1 MRQHLFLVGMMGSGK
16 TAIGS
21 QLAHLLNVPFY
32 DTDLLI
38 EQLTG
43 KEIARIFQESGE
55 QTFRELETD
64 RLRWLAQKPAGIVAT
79 GGGTVI
85 REANRDLMRQNG
97 WMIYLE
103 ANPET
108 LWTRI
113 KFDTQRPLLK
123 THDPRQRLRELLQE
137 REPFYLESDWQ
148 IATGSLSES
157 EVVKQIASVL
167 APDTSNPLQIPI
179 ALGGEQDYTVEIAP
193 GLLRASERL
202 LPFLS
207 SPQIVILTHPILL
220 PYAETLSAG
229 LQGQGVQVNCITI
242 PPGER
247 HKSLRQAEKLYHRLI
262 GLNADRKT
270 CLIALGGGV
279 IGDLGGFVAST
290 YMRGIPLIQVPTSL
304 LAQVDSSVGGKTGV
318 DLQGGK
324 NLAGTFYQP
333 RHVLIDPEVLL
344 SLPVRQWRN
353 GMAEV
358 LKYGITLDPAL
369 WKRLQIQQGFRPTRR
384 NPKRMMDW
392 IPVIGK
398 CVQLKAQVVREDEKD
413 LTGRRAILNFGHTVG
428 HAIETVLGYRSWL
441 HGEAVAAG
449 MIVEAEIGRRL
460 GVTQDAPVEDLT
472 NTLRRYGLPVRLPVL
487 PADDLL
493 QAMQR
498 DKKTTGGQLNMVLLR
513 SVGKAELVSNIPPA
527 LVKEVLC
534 RYAM

>member
-1 MRQHLFLVGMMGSGK
+1 
-16 TAIGS
+16 
-21 QLAHLLNVPFY
+21 
-32 DTDLLI
+32 
-38 EQLTG
+38 
-43 KEIARIFQESGE
+43 
-55 QTFRELETD
+55 
-64 RLRWLAQKPAGIVAT
+64 
-79 GGGTVI
+79 
-85 REANRDLMRQNG
+85 
-97 WMIYLE
+97 
-103 ANPET
+103 
-108 LWTRI
+108 
-113 KFDTQRPLLK
+113 
-123 THDPRQRLRELLQE
+123 
-137 REPFYLESDWQ
+137 
-148 IATGSLSES
+148 
-157 EVVKQIASVL
+157 
-167 APDTSNPLQIPI
+167 
-179 ALGGEQDYTVEIAP
+179 
-193 GLLRASERL
+193 
-202 LPFLS
+202 
-207 SPQIVILTHPILL
+207 
-220 PYAETLSAG
+220 
-229 LQGQGVQVNCITI
+229 
-242 PPGER
+242 
-247 HKSLRQAEKLYHRLI
+247 
-262 GLNADRKT
+262 
-270 CLIALGGGV
+270 LIALGGGV

-472 NTLRRYGLPVRLPVL
+472 NTLRHYGLPVRLPVL